1 VADVSTDRS
10 SKLRP
15 FLPRLTIRWISEE
28 PDVRVRALEGTVVF
42 VDISGFTKMSERL
55 ARLGRV
61 GAEEV
66 TDVVGFVFRQ
76 LLGTAYANGGGLIKF
91 GGDALLLF
99 FSGEHHA
106 SDGVA
111 AAIGMRR
118 TLSEMGAI
126 DTSAGKVRLRMS
138 VGVHSGEFH
147 FFLVGERHREL
158 LLTGPG
164 ASTVVAME
172 GTADAGE
179 SSPNFPLARCE
190 AMGEG
195 GRRPGEGS
203 FVPTGCFRNFLAEEP
218 SSGASH
224 HLLPCCA
231 REKGK
236 YGG

>member
-1 VADVSTDRS
+1 MANLSTDRS

-164 ASTVVAME
+164 ASDR
-172 GTADAGE
+172 GRHGG
-179 SSPNFPLARCE
+179 N
-190 AMGEG
+190 G
-195 GRRPGEGS
+195 GRRRGRRQP
-203 FVPTGCFRNFLAEEP
+203 
-218 SSGASH
+218 
-224 HLLPCCA
+224 
-231 REKGK
+231 
-236 YGG
+236 

>member
-1 VADVSTDRS
+1 MADVSTDRAS
-10 SKLRP
+10 QLRP
-15 FLPRLTIRWISEE
+15 FLPRLTIRWISEQ
-28 PDVRVRALEGTVVF
+28 PGVRVRALEGTVVF

-138 VGVHSGEFH
+138 VGSPLRRVP
-147 FFLVGERHREL
+147 L
-158 LLTGPG
+158 LPRRRAPPG
-164 ASTVVAME
+164 AA
-172 GTADAGE
+172 ADRPRSEHG
-179 SSPNFPLARCE
+179 
-190 AMGEG
+190 GG
-195 GRRPGEGS
+195 HGGDGRRGRGRRQP
-203 FVPTGCFRNFLAEEP
+203 
-218 SSGASH
+218 
-224 HLLPCCA
+224 
-231 REKGK
+231 
-236 YGG
+236 